1 MPMQTRT
8 PVPDPA
14 TDVAGVVL
22 AGGLGRRMG
31 GGDKCLRTLG
41 GQPLIAHVIARARP
55 QVAAL
60 LLNVNDGASAA
71 ELSRFGLPIAAD
83 VVTGFAGPLAGI
95 LTAMRWAQASAPSCR
110 WLASFAADTPFL
122 PGDLVERLRAAV
134 ADVGAREG
142 AAIACAASGGRSHP
156 VIALWPVALADDLET
171 AVTVEKLRKI
181 DGWTARYAV
190 RQVSFAIE
198 AGADP
203 FFNVN
208 TPQDLTRAADR
219 LAAVERRSVCRS
231 TP

>member
-1 MPMQTRT
+1 MQAKT
-8 PVPDPA
+8 PVLDPA
-14 TDVAGVVL
+14 ADVAGVVL

-31 GGDKCLRTLG
+31 GGDKCLRTLA
-41 GQPLIAHVIARARP
+41 GQPLIGHVIARARP

-83 VVTGFAGPLAGI
+83 VVAGFAGPLAGI

-122 PGDLVERLRAAV
+122 PRNLVERLRAAV
-134 ADVGAREG
+134 ADDGARDG
-142 AAIACAASGGRSHP
+142 AAIACAASAGRSHP

-171 AVTVEKLRKI
+171 AVTVENIRKI
-181 DGWTARYAV
+181 DAWTARYAV
-190 RQVSFAIE
+190 HHVSFAIE
-198 AGADP
+198 AGDDP

-208 TPQDLTRAADR
+208 TPQDLTRAAER
-219 LAAVERRSVCRS
+219 LAAAERPSACR
-231 TP
+231 PKR

>member
-1 MPMQTRT
+1 M

-14 TDVAGVVL
+14 ADVAGVVL

-31 GGDKCLRTLG
+31 GGDKCLRTLA

-71 ELSRFGLPIAAD
+71 ELSHFGLPIAAD

-122 PGDLVERLRAAV
+122 PSDLVERLRAAV
-134 ADVGAREG
+134 ADDGARDG

-171 AVTVEKLRKI
+171 AVTVENIRKI
-181 DGWTARYAV
+181 DAWTARYMV

-198 AGADP
+198 AGDDP

-219 LAAVERRSVCRS
+219 LAAAERPNVCRP

>member
-1 MPMQTRT
+1 MPMQART

-14 TDVAGVVL
+14 ADVAGVVL

-31 GGDKCLRTLG
+31 DGDKCLRPLG

-55 QVAAL
+55 QVATL
-60 LLNVNDGASAA
+60 LLNVNDSASAA
-71 ELSRFGLPIAAD
+71 ELSRFGLPIAPD

-122 PGDLVERLRAAV
+122 PRDLVERLRAAV
-134 ADVGAREG
+134 ADDSARDG

-156 VIALWPVALADDLET
+156 VIALWPVALADDLEA
-171 AVTVEKLRKI
+171 AVTVENIRKI
-181 DGWTARYAV
+181 DAWTARYAV
-190 RQVSFAIE
+190 RHVSFAIE
-198 AGADP
+198 AGDDP

-208 TPQDLTRAADR
+208 TPQDLTRAAERLTAADR
-219 LAAVERRSVCRS
+219 SNACRQKR
-231 TP
+231 

>member
-1 MPMQTRT
+1 MPMQAKK

-14 TDVAGVVL
+14 ADVAGVVL

-31 GGDKCLRTLG
+31 DGDKCLRPLG

-55 QVAAL
+55 QVATL
-60 LLNVNDGASAA
+60 LLNVNDSASAA
-71 ELSRFGLPIAAD
+71 ELSRFGLPIAPD

-122 PGDLVERLRAAV
+122 PRDVVERLRAAV
-134 ADVGAREG
+134 ADDGAQDG

-171 AVTVEKLRKI
+171 AVTVENVRKI
-181 DGWTARYAV
+181 DAWTARYAV
-190 RQVSFAIE
+190 RHVSFAIE
-198 AGADP
+198 AGDDP

-208 TPQDLTRAADR
+208 TPQDLTRAAER
-219 LAAVERRSVCRS
+219 LAAADRSSRCRQE
-231 TP
+231 P